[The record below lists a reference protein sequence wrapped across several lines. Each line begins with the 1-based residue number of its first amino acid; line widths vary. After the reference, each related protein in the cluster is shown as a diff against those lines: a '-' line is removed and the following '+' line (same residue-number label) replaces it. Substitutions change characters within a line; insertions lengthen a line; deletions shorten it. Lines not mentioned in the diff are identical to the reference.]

1 MIWTVGLGCAG
12 LVVAVAIYS
21 ELAAP
26 TIIEYSG
33 RPLVDVDFFVRHERL
48 GWALQPH
55 LEYHLLD
62 EATQEPVPYFTTG
75 ADGLRLTASGA
86 GPLEPGI
93 VLLVPCNE
101 RQFAIFDL
109 FQFGVRWV

>member
-21 ELAAP
+21 ELVAP

-93 VLLVPCNE
+93 VLLGDSFV
-101 RQFAIFDL
+101 QGYHLYDH
-109 FQFGVRWV
+109 